1 MSLKFDYML
10 EMLNRIDR
18 GELVTKNSLMNDFEI
33 SERSVYRYIETL
45 KNSRFP
51 IIFDRQKESYVFEEG
66 YSLSKPAL
74 SAGEALAFA
83 LAKEVLKNFGD
94 SVEKNLESIENKL
107 KVKKKGYKD
116 SIVLPL
122 YKRAA
127 EIKGF
132 LETIHE
138 AINEGKRLEMIYFSH
153 SSGEESNRKID
164 PYFLFFAEGFWYIR
178 AFSHDSEEFRVF
190 AVDGIRELKTLSEYY
205 IRQLL
210 SPEDELSSSF
220 GAWLDGESITAVLRF
235 DKEVADQVTRK
246 QFVRGQKERRLPDGR
261 VEIEMTTRNNFG
273 LMILIYKWLPFV
285 EVVKPASLR
294 KAFRGQLAAAA
305 GKNK

>member
-10 EMLNRIDR
+10 EMLNGVDR

-45 KNSRFP
+45 KNAGFP
-51 IIFDRQKESYVFEEG
+51 IIFDRQKESYIFEEG
-66 YSLSKPAL
+66 YTLSKPAL

-107 KVKKKGYKD
+107 KVKKKGYRD
-116 SIVLPL
+116 AIVLPL
-122 YKRAA
+122 YKGST

-153 SSGEESNRKID
+153 SSGEKSTRKID
-164 PYFLFFAEGFWYIR
+164 PYFLFFAEGFWYLR

-190 AVDGIRELKTLSEYY
+190 AIDGIRELKILSEYY
-205 IRQLL
+205 IQQQL

-261 VEIEMTTRNNFG
+261 VEIELTTRNNFG
-273 LMILIYKWLPFV
+273 LMIFIYKWLPFV

-294 KAFRGQLAAAA
+294 KDFRDELAAAA
-305 GKNK
+305 RKNK